1 MNWEL
6 KDWLVLVLV
15 GAGIGQLILCLASPA
30 IPVVLGW
37 KKSVEVLPKLLRQ
50 VFWTYACYVLG
61 AHLAFGLLSVFG
73 ARLLVAGDGMAAVVS
88 GFIACWWG
96 VRLILHWTTFDTA
109 DVPEGRWTR
118 LAEFGLGFLFLV
130 LTAVY
135 LSVFIFNLRGGG

>member
-1 MNWEL
+1 MNVREALEW
-6 KDWLVLVLV
+6 VLV
-15 GAGIGQLILCLASPA
+15 GAGIGQLLLCLASPA

-37 KKSVEVLPKLLRQ
+37 RKSVAVLPKLLRQ

-73 ARLLVAGDGMAAVVS
+73 AGLLLAGDGMAAVVS

-96 VRLILHWTTFDTA
+96 VRLILHWTTFDTT
-109 DVPEGRWTR
+109 DVPAGRWTR
-118 LAEFGLGFLFLV
+118 VAELGLGLLFLV

-135 LSVFIFNLRGGG
+135 VAVFLFNLKGGG